1 VQACVMT
8 DVTRTHGRLDDYHE
22 GSVRRV
28 FDVSRKSG
36 RRGRYGVSGHVTWV
50 SVELIAG
57 TV

>member
-1 VQACVMT
+1 MT